1 MNTAKKMGSRKRI
14 EQRETDIMNAAA
26 LLFARH
32 GFHATS
38 TRKIAAQANV
48 SEGTIFHYYATK
60 TELLRAILG
69 RFYERLT
76 EGATK
81 VIRNE
86 FDTRQRLQLMA
97 KNHITLLA
105 ENQALFMRLVQV
117 YMSHDLRLLEHLQG
131 SPLYD
136 LNYNYTR
143 VFDLVVKEGMQRGD
157 IRSDINLAACRDLFF
172 GGLEYGMRTLL
183 LRNQIDTL
191 EDYVHTLI
199 EPLWQS
205 MQAAG
210 EIPLTNADRIEK
222 VCERIEA
229 VARKLERAGL

>member
-1 MNTAKKMGSRKRI
+1 MAATEKTDQRKRI
-14 EQRETDIMNAAA
+14 EKRENDITTAAA
-26 LLFARH
+26 LLFSEH

-38 TRKIAAQANV
+38 TRKIAAQAGV
-48 SEGTIFHYYATK
+48 SEGTLFHYYATK

-76 EGATK
+76 EGANK
-81 VIRNE
+81 VIRRE
-86 FDTRQRLQLMA
+86 FSTRVRLQLMA
-97 KNHITLLA
+97 ENHITLLA
-105 ENQALFMRLVQV
+105 DNRALFMRLVQV

-131 SPLYD
+131 SPLYE

-183 LRNQIDTL
+183 LRNQIDAL

-205 MQAAG
+205 MQATRP
-210 EIPLTNADRIEK
+210 IPPANADRIEK

-229 VARKLERAGL
+229 VAHKLERAGP

>member
-1 MNTAKKMGSRKRI
+1 MAAAEKTDQRKRV
-14 EQRETDIMNAAA
+14 EKRENDITTAAA
-26 LLFARH
+26 LLFSEH

-38 TRKIAAQANV
+38 TRKIAAQAGV
-48 SEGTIFHYYATK
+48 SEGTLFHYYTTK

-76 EGATK
+76 EGANK
-81 VIRNE
+81 VIRSE
-86 FDTRQRLQLMA
+86 FSTRLRLQLMA
-97 KNHITLLA
+97 ENHITLLA
-105 ENQALFMRLVQV
+105 DNRALFMRLVQV

-131 SPLYD
+131 SPLYE

-143 VFDLVVKEGMQRGD
+143 VFDLVVKEGMERGD

-183 LRNQIDTL
+183 LRNQIGAL

-205 MQAAG
+205 MQATRA
-210 EIPLTNADRIEK
+210 IPPANADRIEK